1 MNYVVIGHGGH
12 SKVIKDLIE
21 LQEGHQIIAYLDD
34 KYELLD
40 TLLDLYIGPIHSISL
55 ILNQYPD
62 VKVVIAIGDNVT
74 RKAIAEKLEL
84 SDEQYCPLVSQSA
97 IISPSV
103 HIGAGTVIMPG
114 VIINADAKIG
124 KHVIV
129 NTGAVVDHDCDV
141 GDYSHVSPRGCLT
154 GGVTLQEGVLIGA
167 GATVIPG
174 RKIGKWSKIGAGATV
189 VKDIPN
195 YSMARGVPARII
207 GMKEG
212 GETSA
217 DSGV

>member
-21 LQEGHQIIAYLDD
+21 SRDGHQIIAYLDD

-40 TLLDLYIGPIHSISL
+40 TLLDLYIGPIHSIRL

-62 VKVVIAIGDNVT
+62 VKIVIAIGDNVT
-74 RKAIAEKLEL
+74 RKLIAEKLNL
-84 SDEQYCPLVSQSA
+84 PDDHYCTLVSHAST
-97 IISPSV
+97 ISPSV
-103 HIGAGTVIMPG
+103 QIGAGSVIMPG
-114 VIINADAKIG
+114 AIINADARIG

-129 NTGAVVDHDCDV
+129 NTGAIVDHDCDV
-141 GDYSHVSPRGCLT
+141 GDFSHVSPRGCLT
-154 GGVTLQEGVLIGA
+154 GAVTLQEGVLVGA

-174 RKIGKWSKIGAGATV
+174 RDIGKWSKIGAGATV
-189 VKDIPN
+189 VKDVPD
-195 YSMARGVPARII
+195 YSMARGVPARITE
-207 GMKEG
+207 MKEG